1 MLANPTRPLQLLT
14 SEYRRQ
20 KYIYFVAKEN
30 ASNLIYVPGIVSIA
44 CDGLNWQAN
53 IFSQSFSFKGKQKD
67 VQTISVNGKM
77 QKDMVLRT
85 SP

>member
-1 MLANPTRPLQLLT
+1 MLANLTRPLQLLT

-44 CDGLNWQAN
+44 CDGLN
-53 IFSQSFSFKGKQKD
+53 
-67 VQTISVNGKM
+67 
-77 QKDMVLRT
+77 
-85 SP
+85 